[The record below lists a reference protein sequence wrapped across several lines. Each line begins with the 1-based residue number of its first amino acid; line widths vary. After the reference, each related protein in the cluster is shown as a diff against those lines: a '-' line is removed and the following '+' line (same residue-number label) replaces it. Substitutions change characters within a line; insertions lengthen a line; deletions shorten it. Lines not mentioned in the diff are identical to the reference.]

1 VNGHKP
7 VQATVARWIRAE
19 LIHEIELSVTP
30 NPCVW
35 KRPFDKGPRPLQLL
49 IWEFLWPW
57 PGVTRHLRK
66 RSFARI
72 SPSLSEPLPQ
82 PSWNRILW
90 QPCCGDGTAATHVG
104 DHDKCAG
111 RIAKSAPVRV
121 EVVSSRTQ
129 GGQRPTTK
137 ADGRRRGP
145 LSGRPSSRRRARGCP
160 EGGANVEKAAVR
172 RANVGRKAEP
182 TDQFRSPRCG
192 LCVLKALRAG
202 PSSARG
208 SCQTLSLRRRAEY
221 RRWTNGGRKVEPTDH
236 FRPPRWRSIGYEEF
250 RDDAAATAIRCDW
263 GQTLAPAR

>member
-30 NPCVW
+30 NPCVG
-35 KRPFDKGPRPLQLL
+35 KRPVDKGPRPLQLL

-90 QPCCGDGTAATHVG
+90 QPCCGDGTAATLVG

-145 LSGRPSSRRRARGCP
+145 LSGRPSRGEGP
-160 EGGANVEKAAVR
+160 EGAPTAPAKTCPDG
-172 RANVGRKAEP
+172 VGPNTEGGQTADGRWNPP
-182 TDQFRSPRCG
+182 TTF
-192 LCVLKALRAG
+192 G
-202 PSSARG
+202 P
-208 SCQTLSLRRRAEY
+208 L
-221 RRWTNGGRKVEPTDH
+221 V
-236 FRPPRWRSIGYEEF
+236 WRSIGYEEF

-263 GQTLAPAR
+263 GQTLAPAT